1 MDLKNP
7 FISFFN
13 RFVLIKVYLLNLLG
27 QFVIDIDDP
36 VGSHPGVPSIGLLEN
51 ILLCHFSHSVVIEFS
66 PFVIESIFNKSIVV
80 TTWSISIMDTDSLQ
94 VIWVLVKTSIGFL
107 SLLLDLLQLLLHFI
121 CLSSDLI
128 SIFVEHV
135 NSLLDLCGV
144 LLLNGTLIEGWEELY
159 VFGILLH
166 CNISLTLLGKEQ
178 RGQFEDLLQV
188 HIFFT
193 VELLILTDTVL
204 QLPDLVS

>member
-144 LLLNGTLIEGWEELY
+144 LLLDGTLIEGWEELY